1 MFFCL
6 EVSLLCVVLS
16 SNRSSIKSN
25 EAGLFLMGS
34 FASGIILFGICL
46 IYGAIGSFD
55 VVDIS
60 DLSRSA
66 ELPIWFTIGIVP

>member
-1 MFFCL
+1 
-6 EVSLLCVVLS
+6 
-16 SNRSSIKSN
+16 
-25 EAGLFLMGS
+25 
-34 FASGIILFGICL
+34 L

-66 ELPIWFTIGIVP
+66 ELPIWFTIGIVLLTIGMLFKVAAVPFHFGLLMYMKVHRL

>member
-1 MFFCL
+1 
-6 EVSLLCVVLS
+6 
-16 SNRSSIKSN
+16 
-25 EAGLFLMGS
+25 MGS

>member
-1 MFFCL
+1 
-6 EVSLLCVVLS
+6 
-16 SNRSSIKSN
+16 
-25 EAGLFLMGS
+25 
-34 FASGIILFGICL
+34 L

-66 ELPIWFTIGIVP
+66 ELPIWFYHWYRTLTIGMLFKVAAVPSILGS